1 MGPQWDPP
9 GLFWVLA
16 LLPLV
21 FLSSAV
27 FFLVSWKKCL
37 HLGSTSAWTAASRT
51 SVSGS
56 SAPHCFSVFCA
67 RPSCLPVSS
76 TSCRSILMTTHLG
89 LWLSL
94 PRSSRTWP
102 TLPSR
107 RSYRNHFLKTSLK
120 STWGLTFRWAWGT
133 SSLMLH
139 GFHRDVIK
147 NSKKI
152 DITLNIHF
160 AEE

>member
-9 GLFWVLA
+9 GLFWVLV

-21 FLSSAV
+21 FLSSPV

-37 HLGSTSAWTAASRT
+37 HPGSSSAWTAASRT
-51 SVSGS
+51 SARGS
-56 SAPHCFSVFCA
+56 SAPRCFSVFCA

-76 TSCRSILMTTHLG
+76 TSCRSILMTAHLG

-120 STWGLTFRWAWGT
+120 STWGLTFRWAWAT

-160 AEE
+160 VEE